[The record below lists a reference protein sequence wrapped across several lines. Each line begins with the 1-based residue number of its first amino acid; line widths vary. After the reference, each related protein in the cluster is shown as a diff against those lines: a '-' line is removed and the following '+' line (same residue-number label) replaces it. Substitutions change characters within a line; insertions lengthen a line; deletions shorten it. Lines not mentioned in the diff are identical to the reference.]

1 MKKIIYLM
9 LSAIAIGFTS
19 CNDNFMELYPD
30 TSLTE
35 KTVFSNYNTF
45 KTYSWDYTVYLR
57 TEIFYEDRAQAVVMP
72 VPYLIKVTYMPVT

>member
-35 KTVFSNYNTF
+35 KNGVQQLQ
-45 KTYSWDYTVYLR
+45 YLQDLFLG
-57 TEIFYEDRAQAVVMP
+57 IIQC
-72 VPYLIKVTYMPVT
+72 I

>member
-45 KTYSWDYTVYLR
+45 KTYSWGLYSVFENGNILR
-57 TEIFYEDRAQAVVMP
+57 RR
-72 VPYLIKVTYMPVT
+72 